1 VDGEL
6 KIFSG
11 SSNRGLAA
19 RIARTLGRPLGEAR
33 AEHFPD
39 GEADIQILE
48 NVRGAD
54 VFVVQSTC
62 APVDRNL
69 MQLLI
74 MIDALRRASAG
85 RVTAL
90 IPYFGYARQ
99 EKKSTGR
106 EPITAKLVANIL
118 EAAGVSRIVTLDL
131 HAPAVQGFFDIPVDH
146 LLAAPL
152 LADAIDR
159 MGLQNPVIVSPDA
172 GGVTRAHDFSQ
183 RVASAPLAVVFK
195 NRTAAD
201 RIEHLQIVVHRKPRQ
216 TMFVRQRQRRP
227 HGLRPRHGHDVGP
240 GRHDLAR
247 DAVAKFDHVG
257 DHRRVVGVDRAF
269 TRAGLHGIQDGG
281 ILRIGRP
288 PGLLFRRAQQL
299 LEESGHWKEGRIDH
313 PRDEG
318 ESFRQRLR
326 ISLCQDARQDAR
338 QA

>member
-1 VDGEL
+1 MDGEL

-19 RIARTLGRPLGEAR
+19 RIATTLGRPLGEAR
-33 AEHFPD
+33 VEHFPD

-48 NVRGAD
+48 NVRGTD

-118 EAAGVSRIVTLDL
+118 EAAGVSRMVTLDL

-183 RVASAPLAVVFK
+183 RVAGAPLAVVFK

-201 RIEHLQIVVHRKPRQ
+201 RIEHLQIVGEVEGRDTIVVDDQVSTGHTLVEASEALRERGARSVYGCAVHPV
-216 TMFVRQRQRRP
+216 F
-227 HGLRPRHGHDVGP
+227 
-240 GRHDLAR
+240 AS
-247 DAVAKFDHVG
+247 DALE
-257 DHRRVVGVDRAF
+257 R
-269 TRAGLHGIQDGG
+269 IQDSAIERLFITDTIPIEDGLMNG
-281 ILRIGRP
+281 KIQLVHTHELFGEAVRRIHNDESVTA
-288 PGLLFRRAQQL
+288 LF
-299 LEESGHWKEGRIDH
+299 K
-313 PRDEG
+313 
-318 ESFRQRLR
+318 
-326 ISLCQDARQDAR
+326 
-338 QA
+338 